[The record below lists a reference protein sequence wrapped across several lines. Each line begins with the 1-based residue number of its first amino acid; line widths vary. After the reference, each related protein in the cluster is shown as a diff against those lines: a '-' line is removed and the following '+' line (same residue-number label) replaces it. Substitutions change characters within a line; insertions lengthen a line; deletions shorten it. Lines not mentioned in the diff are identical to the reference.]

1 MKNLYQETNSDSS
14 EPLSDVSSCTDS
26 SSISLKDN
34 PDEEDYR
41 HISASSC
48 PADQDSQYFLNL
60 PSNWNIFINASDTI
74 NKITDP
80 RKRKNVVDL
89 LLSLQNVLLKN
100 RFALDSIGSLPPLRI
115 TINSEDDSV
124 LIEWIFRDFRIGF
137 SIEANHSQSNW
148 YLVSNENL
156 NRVDQSGLL
165 SSHDIDELLT
175 DLVTFVLSNT

>member
-1 MKNLYQETNSDSS
+1 M
-14 EPLSDVSSCTDS
+14 SDVSSCTDS
-26 SSISLKDN
+26 SPVSSRES
-34 PDEEDYR
+34 PDEENYQ
-41 HISASSC
+41 HISVSPC
-48 PADQDSQYFLNL
+48 PIDKDSQYFLNL

-74 NKITDP
+74 RKIADP
-80 RKRKNVVDL
+80 KKRKDVVDL

-115 TINSEDDSV
+115 SINGEDNSV

-165 SSHDIDELLT
+165 SSQDIDELLT
-175 DLVTFVLSNT
+175 SLIAFVLSNT